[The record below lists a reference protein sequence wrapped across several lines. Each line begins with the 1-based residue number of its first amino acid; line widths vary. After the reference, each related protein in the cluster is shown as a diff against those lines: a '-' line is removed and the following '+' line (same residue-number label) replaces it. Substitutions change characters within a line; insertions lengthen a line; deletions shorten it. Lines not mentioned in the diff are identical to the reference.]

1 MENNYHKEKNIEN
14 VKTLNEI
21 KSKLPFF
28 CNEYFMGIESR
39 TSILTRINYARDLL
53 TFFEFLIQE
62 TSDFF
67 NKKIQL
73 IEIEDLDK
81 ITVYHIELYQSYLS
95 MYKKNDN
102 ILTNQE
108 VTKSRKISAIRSL
121 LRYFYRKGK
130 IKENIGDK
138 LEMPKIRE
146 KEIIR
151 LDSKEIS
158 SLLNEVESGNQLSQ
172 KQRDFHKKTIKR
184 DIAII
189 TLMLGTGIRVSE
201 CVGIDINDINFNQNA
216 FTVTRKGGK
225 RSILY
230 FSDEVKQAL
239 LDYIE
244 ERNELKVDTNA
255 LFLSIQNKRMCVRSM
270 ENMVKKYAQ
279 IITPLKNI
287 TPHKLRSTYG
297 TNLYRATKDI
307 YMVAQVL
314 GHSDVNTT
322 RKHYAAIDEDI
333 KKAASDKVIL
343 KKDGNKSLDK

>member
-14 VKTLNEI
+14 VKILNEI
-21 KSKLPFF
+21 KYKLPFF

-53 TFFEFLIQE
+53 TFFEFLTQE
-62 TSDFF
+62 TEEFF
-67 NKKIQL
+67 NNKIQR
-73 IEIEDLDK
+73 IEVEDLDK
-81 ITVYHIELYQSYLS
+81 ISVYHIELYQSYLT

-102 ILTNQE
+102 VLTNQE
-108 VTKSRKISAIRSL
+108 ITKSRKISAIRSL

-146 KEIIR
+146 KEIVR

-158 SLLNEVESGNQLSQ
+158 SLLSEVENGNQLTD
-172 KQRDFHKKTIKR
+172 KQRDFHKKTLKR
-184 DIAII
+184 DVAMI

-201 CVGIDINDINFNQNA
+201 CVGIDITDINFNQNA

-230 FSDEVKQAL
+230 FSDEVKDAL
-239 LDYIE
+239 LDYMY
-244 ERNELKVDTNA
+244 ERMEMKVDTNA
-255 LFLSIQNKRMCVRSM
+255 LFLSIQNKRMCVRSV

-343 KKDGNKSLDK
+343 KNNDNKNSEN